1 MLANIPYLKESMKP
15 FTDQCAL
22 VVLSLVDIATK
33 PYIRKHFFNRPSL
46 LAKLLDTFEQLEEK
60 IEFEAP
66 YSSYFDKKRLEIT
79 ARFNQNVSELIMDQ
93 FRVELP
99 ELYIPVINK
108 LVFRYFSL
116 YITANEMELSEKEQ
130 QKQRLKCGD
139 SLLIDKEKLVQQM
152 WKLMTKSNFKE
163 KCLMYLLVIRIRSD
177 EEEAF
182 GVDSGGESGAI
193 GG

>member
-1 MLANIPYLKESMKP
+1 MNVAITQFISLLPQLAQDVLMFSEDKSQVDNLLSNIPYLKESMKP

-66 YSSYFDKKRLEIT
+66 YNSYFDKKRLEIT
-79 ARFNQNVSELIMDQ
+79 ARFNQNVSELIQDQ
-93 FRVELP
+93 FRIELP

-116 YITANEMELSEKEQ
+116 FITANEMELSEKE
-130 QKQRLKCGD
+130 
-139 SLLIDKEKLVQQM
+139 
-152 WKLMTKSNFKE
+152 
-163 KCLMYLLVIRIRSD
+163 
-177 EEEAF
+177 
-182 GVDSGGESGAI
+182 
-193 GG
+193 